1 MKRALLLFNPEATSV
16 SRSVRD
22 VIAHALSSEL
32 KLEIAET
39 KRRHHATHIARG
51 ASHEGFDIIVC
62 LGGDGTLNEVANGM
76 AGSQTALVPLPGGG
90 TNVFARTMGLPN
102 DPIEATSIV
111 LARIVEGTEP
121 RRITLGRVNER
132 IFLCNVGIGFDAAVV
147 QAVERRMRLRRRV
160 GDAYYVFQG
169 LRTFF
174 FAYPR
179 RDPALALDLAGE
191 RTAAFHQVV
200 VCNSNPYT
208 YLGTMPLQ
216 LCPMAAQERGLDVTA
231 FSSFRTTTVLR
242 VLARAF
248 GSGGHTKFRSVCALH
263 DLDAFTLTAT
273 RPALYQVDGDLAG
286 EDSTFTFRSM
296 PDTLSVI
303 A

>member
-1 MKRALLLFNPEATSV
+1 MKRALLLFNPEATMV

-51 ASHEGFDIIVC
+51 AAHEGFDVVVC

-76 AGSQTALVPLPGGG
+76 AGMTAALVPLPGGG
-90 TNVFARTMGLPN
+90 TNVFARSMGLPN
-102 DPIEATSIV
+102 DPIEATSVV
-111 LARIVEGTEP
+111 LERIADGTEP
-121 RRITLGRVNER
+121 RRINLGKVNDR

-147 QAVERRMRLRRRV
+147 HAVERRMRIRKHV
-160 GDAYYVFQG
+160 GDPYYVFQG

-179 RDPALALDLAGE
+179 REPSLALDAGSGP
-191 RTAAFHQVV
+191 TSGFYQVV
-200 VCNSNPYT
+200 ACNSNPYT
-208 YLGTMPLQ
+208 YLGNMPLQ

-231 FSSFRTTTVLR
+231 FSSFRTVTVLR

-248 GSGGHTKFRSVCALH
+248 GSGGHTKFRSVRALH
-263 DLDAFTLTAT
+263 DLDAFVVTSTT
-273 RPALYQVDGDLAG
+273 PAFYQVDGDLAG
-286 EDSTFTFRSM
+286 EDTRFSFESV
-296 PDTLSVI
+296 PDALSVLV
-303 A
+303 